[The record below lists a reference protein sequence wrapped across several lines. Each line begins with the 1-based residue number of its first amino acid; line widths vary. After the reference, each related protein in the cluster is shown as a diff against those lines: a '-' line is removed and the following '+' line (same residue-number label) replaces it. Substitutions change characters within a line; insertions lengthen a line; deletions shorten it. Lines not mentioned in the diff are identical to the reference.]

1 MQDVVLKELQEA
13 IDKHN
18 LVLEITLEPDQTAV
32 LRSQLLQLFYQ
43 MDRLVSER
51 LARQDDQWLQAIDSL
66 KKYKTTAE
74 QASLKVSQQAEVI
87 THAAQAINVLDKV
100 INKVL

>member
-18 LVLEITLEPDQTAV
+18 LVLEITLEPEQTAV

-43 MDRLVSER
+43 MDKLVGER
-51 LARQDDQWLQAIDSL
+51 LSRQDDQWLQAIDSL
-66 KKYKTTAE
+66 KKYKMSAE
-74 QASLKVSQQAEVI
+74 QARLKVAQQADVI

-100 INKVL
+100 INKIL

>member
-43 MDRLVSER
+43 MDKLVSER

-66 KKYKTTAE
+66 KRYKISAE
-74 QASLKVSQQAEVI
+74 QARLKVSHQAEVI
-87 THAAQAINVLDKV
+87 NHAAKTINVLDKV